1 MTNKQKCYHY
11 PKEKF
16 SFVFVAVSHTTF
28 FIKIIPFPQP
38 PHESFCEVH
47 SNLPSNILT
56 TTTLTLFYLNKQI
69 LNFYKFNR
77 LAS

>member
-28 FIKIIPFPQP
+28 FIKIIPFNYLIGTFIHPTKQW
-38 PHESFCEVH
+38 
-47 SNLPSNILT
+47 ILT
-56 TTTLTLFYLNKQI
+56 NPI
-69 LNFYKFNR
+69 C
-77 LAS
+77 